1 MQELSSPGHGRSTRG
16 KRSGR
21 RSRTSLLAPIGAL
34 GALVLAGCTS
44 LPLQATDPLPGYGS
58 SINQNAAVM
67 IIDPQPA
74 HALDTALPLDGH
86 RAEIAIIRYY
96 TNTVIP
102 PQAATTSSLGGS
114 LGGGAPGVAAAATTG
129 AMQ

>member
-1 MQELSSPGHGRSTRG
+1 MQEPSSPGHDRTRG

-21 RSRTSLLAPIGAL
+21 RSRPFLLAPIGAL
-34 GALVLAGCTS
+34 GALALAGCTS
-44 LPLQATDPLPGYGS
+44 LPLQATDALPGYGN

-74 HALDTALPLDGH
+74 HALETALPLDGH

-102 PQAATTSSLGGS
+102 PEAATTSGLGAA

>member
-1 MQELSSPGHGRSTRG
+1 M
-16 KRSGR
+16 
-21 RSRTSLLAPIGAL
+21 GAL

-44 LPLQATDPLPGYGS
+44 LPMQATDRLPGYGS

-102 PQAATTSSLGGS
+102 PQAATTSALGS
-114 LGGGAPGVAAAATTG
+114 ALGGGAPGLAAPATTG